1 MELWMYLFLAGMFL
15 VAVIA
20 TVWMTLWTI
29 QRGEAR
35 RKAEQAGE
43 APARPARQVRTIS
56 TKPADERGETSSQ

>member
-1 MELWMYLFLAGMFL
+1 MDLWMYLFLIGMFL
-15 VAVIA
+15 VAIVA

-43 APARPARQVRTIS
+43 APTRPARQVRTIS
-56 TKPADERGETSSQ
+56 TRPAEEPGDSGNQ